1 MANVAKQTLQDK
13 DIRNLEIKS
22 KQYIKAVGNPKGQ
35 CLSLDNFTD
44 IANIEA
50 EIIKLISDDLNDYA
64 LYEQFEN
71 SEITKREVSTAG
83 YYCHFECKKILE
95 KSKNNGFVGNVNLML
110 SDENIGGAMVLLE
123 NGILKM
129 LECYFWEENNF
140 FENMVNNN

>member
-1 MANVAKQTLQDK
+1 MKNQ
-13 DIRNLEIKS
+13 KS
-22 KQYIKAVGNPKGQ
+22 KQY
-35 CLSLDNFTD
+35 LSLDNFTD
-44 IANIEA
+44 IAKIEA
-50 EIIKLISDDLNDYA
+50 EIIKLISDDLSDYA

-83 YYCHFECKKILE
+83 YYCDFECKKILE

>member
-1 MANVAKQTLQDK
+1 MENQ
-13 DIRNLEIKS
+13 KS
-22 KQYIKAVGNPKGQ
+22 ER

-50 EIIKLISDDLNDYA
+50 EIVKLISDDLGDYA
-64 LYEQFEN
+64 LYKQFEN
-71 SEITKREVSTAG
+71 SKITKREISTAG
-83 YYCHFECKKILE
+83 YYCHFEYKKILE
-95 KSKNNGFVGNVNLML
+95 KSKNNGFVGNVNLTL

>member
-1 MANVAKQTLQDK
+1 MENQK
-13 DIRNLEIKS
+13 LE
-22 KQYIKAVGNPKGQ
+22 Q

-44 IANIEA
+44 IANTEA
-50 EIIKLISDDLNDYA
+50 KIIKLISDDLGDYA
-64 LYEQFEN
+64 LYKQFEN

-95 KSKNNGFVGNVNLML
+95 KSKNNGFVGNVNLTL

-140 FENMVNNN
+140 FENIVNGQ

>member
-1 MANVAKQTLQDK
+1 MENQ
-13 DIRNLEIKS
+13 KS
-22 KQYIKAVGNPKGQ
+22 ER

-50 EIIKLISDDLNDYA
+50 EIIKLISDDLSDYA

-83 YYCHFECKKILE
+83 YYCYFNHKTVLK

-110 SDENIGGAMVLLE
+110 SGENIGGAMVLLE

-140 FENMVNNN
+140 FENMVNER